1 MASEVKSVV
10 NEKFENISVQDDIT
24 SADGHS
30 KASFENIMSPILHSS
45 LDNRVKR
52 KAKRP
57 SKLMGTEENEGG
69 NIVTINGS
77 YLRYTKNSRRS
88 RNGFGRGLPK
98 KGGAGGK
105 GTWGKPG
112 SELMMEQEYNV
123 ADVRDPNYDYENQ
136 DDCEF
141 EAIAPELTEEDLEK
155 TVDPLLHE
163 YFEHGDTHEVILCL
177 EELNLGKLRPQIV
190 AMAVSLAMERKP
202 SQREMTSVLLSD
214 MYGQILVLG
223 DIAAG
228 FDLLLENLPD
238 LVLDTPDAATVL
250 GNFIARAVADDC
262 LPPKF
267 VQSYKGK
274 VECLHAR
281 AALEH
286 ADTLLSMKHGLVRL
300 DNVWGV
306 GGGMRPVKYLINQ
319 MHLLLKEF
327 LCSGDTEEA
336 CRCLQELEVPHFH
349 HELVYEALVMVIED
363 MRETVMDFMCKF
375 FQVLAS
381 SMIVTPD
388 QMTRGF
394 FRVYKEMPDI
404 CIDVPQAYSVLEKF
418 VSKCQTAGFL
428 SDEILKEMPTRGRK
442 RFVSEG
448 DGGAVKPNVY

>member
-1 MASEVKSVV
+1 MASEIKSGA
-10 NEKFENISVQDDIT
+10 KFVDKIPVEDEFFANDSHAKGLIEN
-24 SADGHS
+24 
-30 KASFENIMSPILHSS
+30 NNYSPTLQCS
-45 LDNRVKR
+45 LDIRLKR

-57 SKLMGTEENEGG
+57 SKLMSLNETGVG
-69 NIVTINGS
+69 NVVNVNGS
-77 YLRYTKNSRRS
+77 YLRYSKNSRRS

-112 SELMMEQEYNV
+112 SELMIDQEEYI
-123 ADVRDPNYDYENQ
+123 ADVKDPNYDYENQ
-136 DDCEF
+136 EDCEF
-141 EAIAPELTEEDLEK
+141 EVIAPELTEEDLDK
-155 TVDPLLHE
+155 TVDPVIHE
-163 YFEHGDTHEVILCL
+163 YFEHGDTQEVILCL

-190 AMAVSLAMERKP
+190 CMAISLAMERKP

-214 MYGQILVLG
+214 LYGHILLLD

-238 LVLDTPDAATVL
+238 LILDTPDAATVL

-274 VECLHAR
+274 VECPHAR

-286 ADTLLSMKHGLVRL
+286 ADALLSMKHGLVRL

-319 MHLLLKEF
+319 MHLLLKEY
-327 LCSGDTEEA
+327 LCSGDSAEA
-336 CRCLQELEVPHFH
+336 CRCIQELEVPHFH

-363 MRETVMDFMCKF
+363 MRETAMDLMCKL
-375 FQVLAS
+375 FQILAS
-381 SMIVTPD
+381 SVIVTPD
-388 QMTRGF
+388 QMSRGF
-394 FRVYKEMPDI
+394 SRVYDEMPDI
-404 CIDVPQAYSVLEKF
+404 CIDVPQAYTVLEKF
-418 VSKCQTAGFL
+418 ILKGQTAGFL
-428 SDEILKEMPTRGRK
+428 SDDIVKKMPSRGRK

-448 DGGAVKPNVY
+448 DGGAVKPNTE